1 MTVSLAKKAKRVIAV
16 DLADKMIE
24 YARFNNAA
32 ENIEYICGNVLD
44 MDFAGATV
52 HHLPFDR
59 FLEFARDKLRTGG
72 KLIVFDLL
80 KASSRT
86 DFVFWGFAVLL
97 SLVMNLGEKR
107 RLGKD
112 DPCAMD
118 MEETRST

>member
-1 MTVSLAKKAKRVIAV
+1 
-16 DLADKMIE
+16 
-24 YARFNNAA
+24 
-32 ENIEYICGNVLD
+32 

-59 FLEFARDKLRTGG
+59 FLEFARDKLGTGG

-80 KASSRT
+80 EGWGSRT
-86 DFVFWGFAVLL
+86 DFCVLGD
-97 SLVMNLGEKR
+97 SPCCLVWLVNLGEKR